1 MLDLENGE
9 AVAAAWDK
17 QAQVQDSGSGSE
29 AGDSKGEV
37 MDTAAWVKSNKVWKL
52 LL

>member
-1 MLDLENGE
+1 MGKQ
-9 AVAAAWDK
+9 WQQHGTK

-37 MDTAAWVKSNKVWKL
+37 MDMAAWVKSNKVWKL